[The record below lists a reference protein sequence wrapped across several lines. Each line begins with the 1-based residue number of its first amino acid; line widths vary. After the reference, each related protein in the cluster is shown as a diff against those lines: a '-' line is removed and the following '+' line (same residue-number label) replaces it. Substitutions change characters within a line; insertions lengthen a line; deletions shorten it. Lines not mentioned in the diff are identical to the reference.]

1 MSNSEVGTS
10 ELPGWV
16 RRAMASGYL
25 LPVLFVASL
34 LEAII
39 VPIPLELI
47 LIPLLLLQ
55 PKRRWLLASVALA
68 GCLCGA
74 LLGYWFGGW
83 LFDSLGQWLL
93 TTLGAQDAFADFE
106 HTLAE
111 QGFMAIVVVGVTP
124 VPFQVAMLA
133 AGAAGYP
140 LLMFMLAAALARGIR
155 YFGLALLVHLFG
167 EQALGVF
174 KRQSKP
180 IGFAILIL
188 AIIGFGVQWWLTGK

>member
-1 MSNSEVGTS
+1 MSDT
-10 ELPGWV
+10 ELHSTALPHWV

-25 LPVLFVASL
+25 LPVLFIASM

-74 LLGYWFGGW
+74 LIGYWFGSW
-83 LFDSLGQWLL
+83 LFDSIGQGLL
-93 TTLGAQDAFADFE
+93 NTLGAESAFIDFKQ
-106 HTLAE
+106 TLAE
-111 QGFMAIVVVGVTP
+111 QGFMAIILVGITP

-133 AGAAGYP
+133 AGATDYP
-140 LLMFMLAAALARGIR
+140 ILMFMLAAAVARGIR
-155 YFGLALLVHLFG
+155 YFGLALLVTLFG
-167 EQALGVF
+167 EQALALF
-174 KRQSKP
+174 KRHGKP
-180 IGFAILIL
+180 LGFSVLL
-188 AIIGFGVQWWLTGK
+188 VAIIGYGVYGWLAT

>member
-1 MSNSEVGTS
+1 MPNTEVGNN
-10 ELPGWV
+10 ELPGWI

-25 LPVLFVASL
+25 LPVLFMASL

-55 PKRRWLLASVALA
+55 PQRRWLLASVALA

-106 HTLAE
+106 NTLAE

-133 AGAAGYP
+133 AGAASYP
-140 LLMFMLAAALARGIR
+140 LWMFMLAAAVARGIR

-167 EQALGVF
+167 EQAMGLF
-174 KRQSKP
+174 KRRGKP
-180 IGFAILIL
+180 VGFAILIL
-188 AIIGFGVQWWLTGK
+188 AILGFGVQWWLEGK

>member
-1 MSNSEVGTS
+1 MSNTEVDS
-10 ELPGWV
+10 RELPTWI

-55 PKRRWLLASVALA
+55 PERRWLLASVALA

-83 LFDSLGQWLL
+83 LFDSLGQGLL
-93 TTLGAQDAFADFE
+93 TALGAQDAFTDFKR
-106 HTLAE
+106 TLTE

-133 AGAAGYP
+133 AGATGYP
-140 LLMFMLAAALARGIR
+140 IMMFMLATAVARGIR
-155 YFGLALLVHLFG
+155 YFGLAVLVLLFG
-167 EQALGVF
+167 EQAMGLF
-174 KRQSKP
+174 KRQGKP
-180 IGFAILIL
+180 VGFAVLAL
-188 AIIGFGVQWWLTGK
+188 AIAGFGVYWWLSAK

>member
-1 MSNSEVGTS
+1 MLSAKQGSTA
-10 ELPGWV
+10 LPSWV
-16 RRAMASGYL
+16 RRAMDSGYL
-25 LPVLFVASL
+25 LPVLFIASL

-74 LLGYWFGGW
+74 LIGYWFGGW
-83 LFDSLGQWLL
+83 LFDSVGQGLL
-93 TTLGAQDAFADFE
+93 NALGAQDAFTDFKQ
-106 HTLAE
+106 TLAE

-133 AGAAGYP
+133 AGATQYP
-140 LLMFMLAAALARGIR
+140 ILMYMLAAMVARGIR
-155 YFGLALLVHLFG
+155 YFGLAILVALFG
-167 EQALGVF
+167 KQAMVLF
-174 KRQSKP
+174 KQHGKP
-180 IGFAILIL
+180 LGFAVLL
-188 AIIGFGVQWWLTGK
+188 FAIVGYGVYWWLTA